1 MDISHLALSALDVNS
16 HIGQNHDGTGAANP
30 KARYGQALYLASLQ
44 RQNKLH
50 RSPAKFQTSHPAS
63 FCRAQGNNRSLPNR
77 KHLTEAQCHASLL
90 LPLQP

>member
-1 MDISHLALSALDVNS
+1 MDISHPALSALDVNS

-30 KARYGQALYLASLQ
+30 KAKYGQVLYLASLQ

-50 RSPAKFQTSHPAS
+50 RSPAKFQTSHLAS
-63 FCRAQGNNRSLPNR
+63 FCRAQGSNHSLPNR
-77 KHLTEAQCHASLL
+77 KHLTEDQCRTSLL